1 MRRQNGLRRV
11 SRPGIHWQARLSRA
25 SPADGAPTLPLSV
38 ALGVA
43 AGSLGVGEAAGAVG
57 VGAVLGVDEV
67 TVGVGWVG
75 PGPFPWCRR

>member
-1 MRRQNGLRRV
+1 
-11 SRPGIHWQARLSRA
+11 
-25 SPADGAPTLPLSV
+25 LPLSV